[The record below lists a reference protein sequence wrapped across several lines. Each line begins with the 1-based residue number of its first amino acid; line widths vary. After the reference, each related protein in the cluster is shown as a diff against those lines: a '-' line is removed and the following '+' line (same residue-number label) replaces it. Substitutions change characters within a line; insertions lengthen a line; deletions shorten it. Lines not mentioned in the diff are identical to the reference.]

1 MRIHTEQPAGDRT
14 ADDGYLLEV
23 EDLRTYFHSREGTV
37 KAVDGV
43 SFALRR
49 GQSLGIAGESGCGKS
64 VTSQSILRIVPKNG
78 RLVSGRIVYT
88 REGTAIDLAG
98 VDPQSQLMR
107 AVRGGEIAM
116 IFQEPMTSFS
126 PVHTI
131 GNQIADSIIQHQ
143 RVPKAEARKRAIA
156 MLGMVGMPKPEENV
170 DAYTFNL
177 SGGMRQRAMIAMAL
191 SCRPKL
197 LIADEPTTA
206 VDVTIQA
213 QVLDLIRQFQRELDM
228 ALIIITHDLA
238 VIAELADTVLIMY
251 LGKTVEHA
259 PVAELFSQ
267 PRHPYT
273 RGLLSSVPRLGAG
286 PRRKRVDK
294 LKPISGAVP
303 SPYEMP
309 SGCLFHPRCPE
320 FMPDVCDRTDPLPQQ
335 VGADH
340 RASCLL
346 YGDQAGAADARD
358 TQRNAT
364 DGR

>member
-1 MRIHTEQPAGDRT
+1 MAH
-14 ADDGYLLEV
+14 DGYLLRV
-23 EDLRTYFHSREGTV
+23 EDLRTHFHSREGTV

-49 GQSLGIAGESGCGKS
+49 GHTIGIAGESGCGKS
-64 VTSQSILRIVPKNG
+64 VTSLSILRIIPKNG
-78 RLVSGRIVYT
+78 RIVSGRILYN
-88 REGTAIDLAG
+88 REGRAIDLAG
-98 VDPQSQLMR
+98 VDPHGPLMR

-143 RVPKAEARKRAIA
+143 RASKAEARQRAIA

-170 DAYTFNL
+170 DAYPFNL

-213 QVLDLIRQFQRELDM
+213 QVLDLIRRFQRELDM

-259 PVAELFSQ
+259 PVAELFAE

-273 RGLLSSVPRLGAG
+273 RGLLASVPLLGAG
-286 PRRKRVDK
+286 PRRKRVNR
-294 LKPISGAVP
+294 LEPISGTVP

-309 SGCLFHPRCPE
+309 GGCLFHPRCHA
-320 FMPDVCDRTDPLPQQ
+320 FMPGICDRSDPVPQH
-335 VGADH
+335 VGAKH
-340 RASCLL
+340 WASCFL
-346 YGDQAGAADARD
+346 YGDHASGAHQHD
-358 TQRNAT
+358 AT
-364 DGR
+364 DGG